1 MSRNVDQQANQNPT
15 ETLPVGAIGVLEAGM
30 EAGMSP
36 RSNGPDREAGM
47 SPSLNRNNGNTGKRN
62 RDDDFYFPDGPQ
74 SPNTGSEMS
83 RPLTPEG
90 QESRPL
96 TPEGQRTSND
106 NPPPLKRP
114 RRTWTAQTHGNATAQ
129 TRLNFADDVD
139 FDENN
144 VSPVGPGPLPQEFPP
159 QTTMQ
164 GLLHHAGVTLGSQ
177 SSGLQSPEM
186 QSSDSQSSGSQSP
199 AMQSSGPVD
208 TVSNELSKLTLA
220 GGRNQGNDSRDEE
233 WDGRSGDGRSGDGRF
248 IDMEQLLRQL
258 KGASLG
264 DSTQMGTPGSPGSSR
279 EARSPSPQAAASHS
293 GARSPSPQVV
303 NPSPG
308 ASSDPSQRQV

>member
-1 MSRNVDQQANQNPT
+1 GMSPRSNGPDR
-15 ETLPVGAIGVLEAGM
+15 

-106 NPPPLKRP
+106 NPPPLKRL
-114 RRTWTAQTHGNATAQ
+114 RRTWTAQTHGNATAP
-129 TRLNFADDVD
+129 TRLNFANHDD
-139 FDENN
+139 FDQNYA
-144 VSPVGPGPLPQEFPP
+144 SPVGPGPLPQEFPP

-164 GLLHHAGVTLGSQ
+164 DLLQKHAGVNLGS
-177 SSGLQSPEM
+177 

-208 TVSNELSKLTLA
+208 TGISDELSRLTLVV
-220 GGRNQGNDSRDEE
+220 GSNQGNDSGDEG
-233 WDGRSGDGRSGDGRF
+233 WGGRSGDGRSEDGRF

-258 KGASLG
+258 QGASLG
-264 DSTQMGTPGSPGSSR
+264 DPAQGTPRSSR